1 MSETSGVT
9 TRTRRR
15 AVRSE
20 GPPPEERGV
29 ASPVLDTV
37 LPVAD
42 KAPADQNSAAADV
55 AATAEVATPERA
67 AEVEVPAAPED
78 TVKLDK
84 PAAPE
89 PATAI
94 ESETDSAASESTDTE
109 SGETEAPAVASAS
122 GSRWMQVLAAACVV
136 LAVVGLAGTG
146 FFLYER
152 NQAADLEAQRT
163 EYVQFAAKA
172 MTTIVNVNGDTAG
185 EDFAKALEVTS
196 GDFAADLAKRKDGF
210 AELIQKAQV
219 KVKGEVV
226 GAALES
232 SDDHS
237 AIVLVG
243 VKQQLTN
250 SGAQGEQQRQY
261 RFRVTLAKDGD
272 KLSVTGMEM
281 VL

>member
-1 MSETSGVT
+1 M
-9 TRTRRR
+9 
-15 AVRSE
+15 
-20 GPPPEERGV
+20 
-29 ASPVLDTV
+29 LDTV
-37 LPVAD
+37 VPVAE
-42 KAPADQNSAAADV
+42 KAPAATESAAADV
-55 AATAEVATPERA
+55 AATAEAATPQHEDAA
-67 AEVEVPAAPED
+67 AE
-78 TVKLDK
+78 TVKLEK
-84 PAAPE
+84 APAA
-89 PATAI
+89 AG
-94 ESETDSAASESTDTE
+94 DAAEAAE
-109 SGETEAPAVASAS
+109 AEETEAPAVASAS
-122 GSRWMQVLAAACVV
+122 GSRWMQVLATACAV
-136 LAVVGLAGTG
+136 LAVVALAATG
-146 FFLYER
+146 FFVHER

-163 EYVQFAAKA
+163 EYVQFASKA

-185 EDFAKALEVTS
+185 ADFAKALEVTS

-243 VKQQLTN
+243 VKQLLTN
-250 SGAQGEQQRQY
+250 TGVQGEQQRQY
-261 RFRVTLAKDGD
+261 RFRVTIAKDGD